1 MPHPFFG
8 AKDVCYRNRVAWA
21 FSKAQGLAFIGI
33 FQFQLRAWPFVA
45 STREK
50 LHLAEKNR
58 PLKWPFRVGPSSAP
72 RRYEWLRAASSRL
85 AMRDGAT
92 MSLSLSAGDASGG
105 CGRAFGASAPAD
117 CCAVWCCQ
125 RQRAGAIG
133 DWCVAARGPL
143 WRGSRG
149 CLAGVVVARA

>member
-1 MPHPFFG
+1 MLLLGLFQSTS
-8 AKDVCYRNRVAWA
+8 WA
-21 FSKAQGLAFIGI
+21 RWLVFIGN
-33 FQFQLRAWPFVA
+33 FQFQLLRAWRFVA

-50 LHLAEKNR
+50 LHSPKKIDHLNG
-58 PLKWPFRVGPSSAP
+58 PFHLGPSSAP

-105 CGRAFGASAPAD
+105 CGRASGASALAG
-117 CCAVWCCQ
+117 CCAVCCC

-143 WRGSRG
+143 
-149 CLAGVVVARA
+149 